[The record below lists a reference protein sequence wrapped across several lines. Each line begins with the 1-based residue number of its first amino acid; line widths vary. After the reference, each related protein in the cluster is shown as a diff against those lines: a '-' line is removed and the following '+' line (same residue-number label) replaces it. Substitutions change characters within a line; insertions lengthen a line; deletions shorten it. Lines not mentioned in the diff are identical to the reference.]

1 MALIFMPRKSA
12 MILLIILGI
21 ICLVDGIHKG
31 DTTETIVGVVIL
43 LYAIISL
50 VTGKSNKPANN
61 NNQRK

>member
-21 ICLVDGIHKG
+21 ICLVDGIYKG

-43 LYAIISL
+43 LYAVVSL
-50 VTGKSNKPANN
+50 VSGRKKKSI
-61 NNQRK
+61 